1 MKNQKLKQA
10 IFATG
15 YDANTFYK
23 RKAGAHPHKLSKR
36 NKTRNKQAKIDKI
49 LKEY

>member
-1 MKNQKLKQA
+1 MKNPRLKEP
-10 IFATG
+10 IFANG
-15 YDANTFYK
+15 DDANTFYK

-36 NKTRNKQAKIDKI
+36 NKTRNKQGKIEKI

>member
-1 MKNQKLKQA
+1 MKNPKLKQA
-10 IFATG
+10 IFVSG